1 MQDANAWR
9 ARGARPGDAAFR
21 DGVQGG
27 APGVDPDLLWRW
39 LAARSIAH
47 GLPLPV
53 PDHGGMRVD
62 TMLAHETRRH
72 VFAGPCDGLRALAA
86 SVRAPRVFLK
96 MCGTGEALLALAPP
110 GWALQPP
117 AYLMIQADAGDT
129 PHAPGAGYRIEAM
142 RQGLVTSVRIRAPD
156 GTVAAS
162 GHAAEYRGVFVFDRI
177 ATHAAHRRRGLGR
190 ALMAALGARQQSA
203 ARRVLVATAEG
214 RALYETLGW
223 RVVSPYATIV
233 IPG

>member
-1 MQDANAWR
+1 MSVE
-9 ARGARPGDAAFR
+9 PG
-21 DGVQGG
+21 
-27 APGVDPDLLWRW
+27 LLWRW

-53 PDHGGMRVD
+53 PDDGGMRVD

-86 SVRAPRVFLK
+86 SVREPRVLLK
-96 MCGTGEALLALAPP
+96 MCGTGDDLLALAPP
-110 GWALQPP
+110 GWELQPP
-117 AYLMIQADAGDT
+117 GYLMTQAGHSDTAHAAG
-129 PHAPGAGYRIEAM
+129 PGYRIETM
-142 RQGLVTSVRIRAPD
+142 RQGLVASVRIHAAD

-162 GHAAEYRGVFVFDRI
+162 GHAAECRGVFVFDRI

-190 ALMAALGARQQSA
+190 ALMAALGACQRAPAQ
-203 ARRVLVATAEG
+203 RVLVATEEG
-214 RALYETLGW
+214 RALYEALGW
-223 RVVSPYATIV
+223 TVASPYATIV